1 MRTNV
6 KDTSID
12 AYDDLRHTIKLG
24 KMQQEVLSVMKPKT
38 LYTRRELSRITKLE
52 TSTIAGRVNELIEAG
67 FIDVV
72 DKVKC
77 PITNKTV
84 EALILTEKQNDRSN

>member
-24 KMQQEVLSVMKPKT
+24 KMQQEVLDAMKPKII
-38 LYTRRELSRITKLE
+38 YTRRELSRLTNLE
-52 TSTIAGRVNELIEAG
+52 TSSIAGRVNELIEAG
-67 FIDVV
+67 FIDVI

-84 EALILTEKQNDRSN
+84 EALIKTEKTNE

>member
-1 MRTNV
+1 MMTNV
-6 KDTSID
+6 KETSID

-24 KMQQEVLSVMKPKT
+24 NMQQQVLKVMKPKT
-38 LYTRRELSRITKLE
+38 IYTRRELSSITNLE

-67 FIDVV
+67 YINVV
-72 DKVKC
+72 DKIKC

-84 EALILTEKQNDRSN
+84 EALSLAEKNNE

>member
-24 KMQQEVLSVMKPKT
+24 KMQQDVLNVMKPNT
-38 LYTRRELSRITKLE
+38 IYTRRELSRITKLE

-67 FIDVV
+67 YIDVV
-72 DKVKC
+72 NKIKC

-84 EALILTEKQNDRSN
+84 EALTLTENRNDGSN

>member
-24 KMQQEVLSVMKPKT
+24 KMQQEVLDAMKPKII
-38 LYTRRELSRITKLE
+38 YTRRELSRLTNLE
-52 TSTIAGRVNELIEAG
+52 TSSIAGRVNELIEAG
-67 FIDVV
+67 FIDV
-72 DKVKC
+72 
-77 PITNKTV
+77 I
-84 EALILTEKQNDRSN
+84 DRKSTRLNSSHT